1 MQDLIQFQTA
11 IQEGIP
17 STLPQPKPYDTSVS
31 HAPKRNIDSLSSKE
45 KRLALRNALRYFPK
59 EQHQMLIPE
68 FTEELLKYGRI
79 YMYRYKPNYKIT
91 AKDLD
96 SFPHKSK
103 SAASIS
109 PLN

>member
-59 EQHQMLIPE
+59 EQHQILIPE

-79 YMYRYKPNYKIT
+79 YMYRLRPDYPMYARPIDEYPARST
-91 AKDLD
+91 AALI
-96 SFPHKSK
+96 
-103 SAASIS
+103 A
-109 PLN
+109 